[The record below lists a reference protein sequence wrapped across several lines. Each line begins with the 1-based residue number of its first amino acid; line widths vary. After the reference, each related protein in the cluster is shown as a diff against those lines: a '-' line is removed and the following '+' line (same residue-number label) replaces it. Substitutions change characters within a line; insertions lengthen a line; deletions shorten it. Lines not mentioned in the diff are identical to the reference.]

1 MSGAR
6 MTVLTLSTR
15 NVSVDGAAVCPGDD
29 AGPCDLEAGR
39 VLETLRAFAGLPPMD
54 LVETE
59 ARIFLSGPRGK
70 VAVQNVGG
78 RLFVAELPE
87 SVNTAAERTPEQ
99 TLDLLISGKRESA
112 TASGG
117 EVVMTAAEDLVAA
130 APKGKGRLKQVLN
143 SGWVLAALLV
153 IAAAMAW
160 ATYRPSVPEG
170 VTMIGETAKI
180 SALNTKLDGRYGA
193 PPATVLVLASGKLTG
208 VQLNAA
214 TGAEEPRFQFSYRY
228 GQIGE
233 RLVLVVS
240 NGALLELQPNGGLKF
255 LESVYPRIAK

>member
-1 MSGAR
+1 MSGPR

-39 VLETLRAFAGLPPMD
+39 VLEALRAFAGLPPMD

-99 TLDLLISGKRESA
+99 TLDLLISGKQAGAS
-112 TASGG
+112 ASG
-117 EVVMTAAEDLVAA
+117 EAAMAAAEELVAA
-130 APKGKGRLKQVLN
+130 GSQRKGGLKQVLN
-143 SGWVLAALLV
+143 SGWVLAALVV
-153 IAAAMAW
+153 IAAAVAW
-160 ATYRPSVPEG
+160 GMYRPATPEG
-170 VTMIGETAKI
+170 VTLIGDAAKI
-180 SALNTKLDGRYGA
+180 SALNTKLDGRYGT
-193 PPATVLVLASGKLTG
+193 PPATVLVLASGKLSG
-208 VQLNAA
+208 VQLIAA

-255 LESVYPRIAK
+255 LESVYPRMAK